1 MDSPVVH
8 AILVF
13 SVLAATG
20 LALGAIRVRGIGLG
34 VAGVMFA
41 GLVLGHYGV
50 RLEDRILEFA
60 REFGLV
66 LFVFTIG
73 MQVGPGFL
81 ASLRRQGLAL
91 NLLALAVVAL
101 GTAIAAALHFAAG
114 VPVTALVGLL
124 AGATTNTPS
133 LAAGTQTLLEVTRG
147 DSALAASARVDPG
160 LGYAVAYPFGV
171 LGVIVAMLSIRALFR
186 IRLEEERGELER
198 SMEIAAPRL
207 SRRNLEVTNSN
218 LAGLPL
224 ERLPLLAQSGI
235 AVSRI
240 YRDGALQVPRPDTP
254 LATGDVLLA
263 VGPAQALEDL
273 RVVVGRESELDLSAL
288 PGPLTS
294 RRLIVTRTAATGRT
308 LAALDPARRF
318 GVQITRIGRAE
329 IELPGHPGLALQY
342 GDTVLAVGEPSDIQ
356 RLAAELGD
364 SPRDLNYPHL
374 VPMFLGIALGVLL
387 GVWPISLPGT
397 PVPVRLGLA
406 GGPLLTALV
415 LSRIGRLGPLVWYM
429 PTSANYMLR
438 EVGLV
443 LFLGAVGLRA
453 GGRFVETVV
462 QGPGLAWVAWA
473 ALITLLPLLAVGVVA
488 RAGLRLNFVTLCGVL
503 AGSMTDP
510 PALSFASALSR
521 SEAPALAYATV
532 YPLAIILRVV
542 ASQLL
547 VLVLAR

>member
-8 AILVF
+8 AILVL
-13 SVLAATG
+13 SAVAGAG
-20 LALGAIRVRGIGLG
+20 LTIGAVRVRGIGLG

-41 GLVLGHYGV
+41 GLLLGHYGV
-50 RLEDRILEFA
+50 TVDDRVLEFA

-91 NLLALAVVAL
+91 NLLAVAVVVL
-101 GTAIAAALHFAAG
+101 GTVMAAVVHFAAR
-114 VPVTALVGLL
+114 VPLTALVGLL

-133 LAAGTQTLLEVTRG
+133 LAAGTQTLIE
-147 DSALAASARVDPG
+147 LARSDPSLLARARVEPG

-171 LGVIVAMLSIRALFR
+171 LGVIVAMLSVRALFR
-186 IRLEEERGELER
+186 IRLEHEREQLDR
-198 SMEIAAPRL
+198 TMEIATPRL
-207 SRRNLEVTNSN
+207 SRRNLEVTNPN

-224 ERLPLLAQSGI
+224 ERLPLVAQAGI
-235 AVSRI
+235 AISRV
-240 YRDGALQVPRPDTP
+240 YRGGALQVARPDTA

-263 VGPAQALEDL
+263 VGPAEALEDL
-273 RVVVGRESELDLSAL
+273 RVLVGRESSLDLSAL
-288 PGPLTS
+288 PGPVTT
-294 RRLIVTRTAATGRT
+294 RRLIVTRAAATGST
-308 LAALDPARRF
+308 LAELDPARRF

-329 IELPGHPGLALQY
+329 IELPARPGLELQY
-342 GDTVLAVGEPSDIQ
+342 GDSVLAVGEPADIE

-374 VPMFLGIALGVLL
+374 LPMFLGIGLGVLA
-387 GVWPISLPGT
+387 GIWPISLPGT

-415 LSRIGRLGPLVWYM
+415 LSRIGRLGPLLWYM

-453 GGRFVETVV
+453 GGHFVETIV
-462 QGPGLAWVAWA
+462 QGPGLLWMGCG
-473 ALITLLPLLAVGVVA
+473 ALITLGPLFAVGVAA
-488 RAGLRLNFVTLCGVL
+488 RAILQLNFVTLIGVL

-510 PALSFASALSR
+510 PALAFASTLSR
-521 SEAPALAYATV
+521 SEAPSLAYVTV
-532 YPLAIILRVV
+532 YPLTIILRVL